1 MFIEKDI
8 EDKLVAALSTIDG
21 VSVTGPWQ
29 LSDEGTVKGEETPA
43 NRISIGVAVSAP
55 VWDAYL
61 VPTCSISVALSIVV
75 RREVSPT
82 AADLARVCDPITRL
96 LLSLQLNIETVDE
109 LLSTSSFSA
118 DGVRLDGGQPPVFD
132 SSANTWRVVRS
143 FTVRG
148 VAALPTNN

>member
-1 MFIEKDI
+1 MFIEKVI
-8 EDKLVAALSTIDG
+8 EDKLVAALSEIDG

-29 LSDEGTVKGEETPA
+29 ISAEGTVKGEETPA
-43 NRISIGVAVSAP
+43 KRISIGVAVSAP

-61 VPTCSISVALSIVV
+61 VPSCSISVALSIVV
-75 RREVSPT
+75 RQEVSPT
-82 AADLARVCDPITRL
+82 AADLARVCDPVTRL
-96 LLSLQLNIETVDE
+96 LLSLQLNAEAVDG
-109 LLSTSSFSA
+109 LLSSPSFSA